1 MEQSA
6 RSHQEDRD
14 NLAESAQRNPEE
26 EVALEREE
34 GEGDIGN
41 KSSNREDGVEVGD
54 LVGIEAVLE
63 LELASQN
70 GLVESINEY
79 ANKGGDQRCE
89 GGLSERRLT
98 PSLRKSL

>member
-26 EVALEREE
+26 EACLEREE
-34 GEGDIGN
+34 GEGDIGD

-70 GLVESINEY
+70 PLVERTHEY
-79 ANKGGDQRCE
+79 SHKRANQRCE